1 MAKVFITY
9 PFSED
14 WIKEL
19 LEKHDCEV
27 YPETS
32 PPTVNEI
39 KKRIKDKDAILCLLR
54 DPINREVIDE
64 ASALKVISNYAVG
77 YDNIDVEYASS
88 KGIVVTNTPDIL
100 TNATAELALSLVF
113 ALIRRIV
120 EADRFTREGRF
131 EGWLPELFLG
141 MELSGSTVG
150 VVGAG
155 RIGSSFAEKVMKLGA
170 SVIYFSRRR
179 KEHLEKLGAR
189 KVELEELLKKSDIIS
204 LHLPLTS
211 ETHHI
216 IGEKEF
222 QMMGGDTFLVNTGRG
237 ALIDEIALAEALASG
252 RIAGAAL
259 DVYEYEPG
267 ITTSLLKMDNVVLT
281 PHIGSATYRARKGMA
296 EIAVKNIIL
305 TLEGKEPLYR
315 VK

>member
-1 MAKVFITY
+1 MARVFITY
-9 PFSED
+9 PFPEE

-27 YPETS
+27 YPETT
-32 PPTVNEI
+32 PPSLEEI
-39 KKRIKDKDAILCLLR
+39 KRRIRDKDAILCLLR
-54 DPINREVIDE
+54 DTINREVIDE
-64 ASALKVISNYAVG
+64 ANALKVISNYAVG
-77 YDNIDVEYASS
+77 YDNIDVEYA
-88 KGIVVTNTPDIL
+88 KLRGLTVTNTPDVL

-170 SVIYFSRRR
+170 TVLYFSRNRR
-179 KEHLEKLGAR
+179 ENLEKLGAQWSS
-189 KVELEELLKKSDIIS
+189 LEELLKYSDIVS
-204 LHLPLTS
+204 LHLPLTD
-211 ETHHI
+211 ETRHI
-216 IGEKEF
+216 IGKKELE
-222 QMMGGDTFLVNTGRG
+222 MMGSHTFLVNTGRG
-237 ALIDEIALAEALASG
+237 ALIDEIALAEALAAG
-252 RIAGAAL
+252 KIAGAAL

-296 EIAVKNIIL
+296 EVAVKNILL
-305 TLEGKEPLYR
+305 TLEGKEPLYK
-315 VK
+315 VE